1 MDTKYIGTGQVHET
15 IAEWADYVRTH
26 DPLTEDMRGILTD
39 DGIYDWGAS
48 TDLDFFGFDRAGFE
62 VILDVEESVR
72 HNGDFGNGAR
82 IEVDPGSNYAPV
94 YEARGVTIKNL
105 SVVNTRVA

>member
-1 MDTKYIGTGQVHET
+1 MDTKYIGTGHVHET

-26 DPLTEDMRGILTD
+26 DPLTEDMQGILTD
-39 DGIYDWGAS
+39 DGIYDWGTS
-48 TDLDFFGFDRAGFE
+48 TDLDFFGIDRAEFE

-82 IEVDPGSNYAPV
+82 IEADSGGNYETL
-94 YEARGVTIKNL
+94 YEAKGVTIKNL